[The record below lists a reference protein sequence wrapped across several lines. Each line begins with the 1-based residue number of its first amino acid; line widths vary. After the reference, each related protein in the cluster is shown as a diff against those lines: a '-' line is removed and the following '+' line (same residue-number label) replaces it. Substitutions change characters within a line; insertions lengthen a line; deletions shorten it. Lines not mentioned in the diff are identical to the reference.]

1 MGKHRVYVAGDKIQN
16 NDFMDYRE
24 YTLYADLVAAVAGY
38 GALDAGKNFWCTET
52 GRYYYWN
59 GGALLPYP
67 STGGAGAPSDASYLT
82 INAEPALSGETRHEL
97 LTNAGGHLHEPLY
110 HKLSHQDG
118 GPDEI
123 SILNLSGKLADEQN
137 AGWIKTKSVDAPV
150 AGDDLKFVQYIHGAS
165 KFQLTTLP
173 AGGDML
179 KADYA
184 LDAVRVK
191 LAVDSDTLDG
201 SHAAS
206 FAGIVHKNRHIS
218 GGADSFLTFGAPDLL
233 DGIARVTV
241 RKNTGANVGSRRRL
255 NFIEGTGISFTITDV
270 GGSEEVTVRVDAT
283 GAGLGGTW
291 STGICSGRSPIVTPH
306 SLGGTPTLVLPSI
319 MAAQP
324 YPSPCWTAD
333 NTNITF
339 RHAVTAGCTITFAAR
354 L

>member
-1 MGKHRVYVAGDKIQN
+1 LGKHRVYVAGDKIQN

-110 HKLSHQDG
+110 HKLSHQDAG
-118 GPDEI
+118 LDEI
-123 SILNLSGKLADEQN
+123 NVAGLSGVLADDQD
-137 AGWIKTKSVDAPV
+137 AAWIKGHPV
-150 AGDDLKFVQYIHGAS
+150 NTPAVWDDLKFLQYDDALHLLKWTAIGG
-165 KFQLTTLP
+165 
-173 AGGDML
+173 GGDML

-233 DGIARVTV
+233 DGIARITV
-241 RKNTGANVGSRRRL
+241 RKNTGANVGSRRRI

-306 SLGGTPTLVLPSI
+306 SLGGVPTLVLASI
-319 MAAQP
+319 NAAQP

-333 NTNITF
+333 ATNITF

>member
-1 MGKHRVYVAGDKIQN
+1 LGKHRVYVAGDKIQN

-82 INAEPALSGETRHEL
+82 INVEPALSGETRHEL
-97 LTNAGGHLHEPLY
+97 LTNLTGHLHEPLY
-110 HKLSHQDG
+110 HKLSHQDAG
-118 GPDEI
+118 LDEI
-123 SILNLSGKLADEQN
+123 SVLNLSGKLADEQN

-150 AGDDLKFVQYIHGAS
+150 AGDDLKFVQYNHGAS

-179 KADYA
+179 KTDYA

-191 LAVDSDTLDG
+191 LAVDADTLDTH
-201 SHAAS
+201 HAAY
-206 FAGIVHKNRHIS
+206 FANAAHRANHIV
-218 GGADSFLTFGAPDLL
+218 GGFDEFLPTDLL
-233 DGIARVTV
+233 DAIAKTTV
-241 RKNTGANVGSRRRL
+241 RKNTGADVGSRRRI

-270 GGSEEVTVRVDAT
+270 AGSEEVTVRVDAT

-319 MAAQP
+319 MAAQA